1 MTEYTLKD
9 VMQVLDKGWGKYVG
23 QFEALSPD
31 AQAAFLNKESFDT
44 FHDLL
49 AHIIGWWE
57 EGLWI
62 ITGILDN
69 PGFTWEERDTDA
81 FNRELVEKYRSWS
94 NADLLLHYENV
105 REAMLH
111 LVADLPE
118 DALTN
123 DDISDW
129 LYADV
134 IEHLED
140 HRIAEMRVDKPR
152 QVEQVQRITTNVR
165 LVDFVPIQTIRR

>member
-1 MTEYTLKD
+1 MAEFTLRE
-9 VMQVLDKGWGKYVG
+9 VMHVLEGGWGVYVS
-23 QFEALSPD
+23 QFNALSPE
-31 AQAAFLNKESFDT
+31 AQAAFLQKEGFET

-57 EGLWI
+57 EGLWVM
-62 ITGILDN
+62 TGILDD
-69 PGFTWEERDTDA
+69 PSFTWQERDTDT
-81 FNRELVEKYRSWS
+81 FNLELIEKFRSWS
-94 NADLLLHYENV
+94 DEDLLLHYENV

-118 DALTN
+118 NALDN
-123 DDISDW
+123 KDIHGW

-140 HRIAEMRVDKPR
+140 HRIPSSIE
-152 QVEQVQRITTNVR
+152 
-165 LVDFVPIQTIRR
+165 

>member
-1 MTEYTLKD
+1 MTQFTLRE
-9 VMQVLDKGWGKYVG
+9 VIHVLEGGWGVYVG
-23 QFEALSPD
+23 QFNALSPE
-31 AQAAFLNKESFDT
+31 AQAAFLQKEGFET

-57 EGLWI
+57 EGLWV
-62 ITGILDN
+62 ITGILDD
-69 PGFTWEERDTDA
+69 PSFTWQERETDA
-81 FNRELVEKYRSWS
+81 FNRELVEKFRSWS
-94 NADLLLHYENV
+94 DEDLLLHYENV

-118 DALTN
+118 NALDN
-123 DDISDW
+123 KDIHGW

-140 HRIAEMRVDKPR
+140 HRIV
-152 QVEQVQRITTNVR
+152 
-165 LVDFVPIQTIRR
+165 